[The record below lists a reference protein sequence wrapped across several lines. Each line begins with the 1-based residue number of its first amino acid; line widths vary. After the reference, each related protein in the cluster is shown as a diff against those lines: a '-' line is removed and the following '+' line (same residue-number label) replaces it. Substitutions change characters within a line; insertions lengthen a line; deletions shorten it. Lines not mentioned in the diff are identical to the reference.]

1 MSKNHW
7 NRSARQSGGD
17 RKARIPM
24 APLLKEE
31 LEILRQEQLIR
42 KEFGE
47 EGVRRFYEELKKK
60 AKA

>member
-17 RKARIPM
+17 RKARIVT
-24 APLLKEE
+24 APLSPAE